1 MEVGCSSQLHPIF
14 ILKKSLNLS
23 ILNRTA
29 AEIAAAALFETFPD
43 VKLLGGKETSI
54 GFSYDFYYPH
64 PISPQMEIVLEERM
78 RQIARERRPIRT
90 LEMVPV
96 SARQFLIKEGRS
108 SRLDEIDP
116 DQGLV
121 EIIQIGSFIDLSLGP
136 HLKNSHELSSFK
148 LWPIE
153 TLQKGEYRISGCAF
167 EKKEDLKEFLKKFRS
182 YKEKSH
188 LWIGEKES
196 LWKIWQ
202 GEVVWLPNGLR
213 ARRNFIELLTEHL
226 FKESLEISLYSLEDR
241 LEIHANL
248 ASEMNKLPLYLAEVY
263 QLPTSSWDPNAGLF
277 SLEGGGVI
285 QISSYVSSADLSSSL
300 ISSLQFVGKTLN
312 ILGFKCSP
320 LLIGHSRSEKSF
332 QRLLKAL
339 EGCDVKFEVGLKKKS
354 ISRIDLLLEDN
365 LGRRWAGF
373 SWNLM
378 EKGFY
383 LIGSIERLYA
393 LLLERSV

>member
-1 MEVGCSSQLHPIF
+1 
-14 ILKKSLNLS
+14 LS
-23 ILNRTA
+23 TLNRTA

-43 VKLLGGKETSI
+43 VKLLGGRETAI

-64 PISPQMEIVLEERM
+64 PISPQMEIILEERM

-116 DQGLV
+116 DEGLV
-121 EIIQIGSFIDLSLGP
+121 EIIQIGSFIDLSYGP

-153 TLQKGEYRISGCAF
+153 TLQKGEYRIAGCAF
-167 EKKEDLKEFLKKFRS
+167 DRKEDLKEFLKKFRA

-188 LWIGEKES
+188 LWIGEKKS

-202 GEVVWLPNGLR
+202 REVIWLQAGLKGR
-213 ARRNFIELLTEHL
+213 SDLIELLKEHL
-226 FKESLEISLYSLEDR
+226 FKESLEIGSSSLEDR
-241 LEIHANL
+241 LEMHANL
-248 ASEMNKLPLYLAEVY
+248 ASEINKLPLHIGEIY
-263 QLPTSSWDPNAGLF
+263 QTPASSWDPDAGLF
-277 SLEGGGVI
+277 SLQGGGVI
-285 QISSYVSSADLSSSL
+285 QISSYVSSVDFGASL
-300 ISSLQFVGKTLN
+300 ISSLQSVEKTLN
-312 ILGFKCSP
+312 ILGFKYS
-320 LLIGHSRSEKSF
+320 LLLVGHSRSEKSF
-332 QRLLKAL
+332 QRLVKAL
-339 EGCDVKFEVGLKKKS
+339 EGCNVKFEVELKEKS
-354 ISRIDLLLEDN
+354 VSQIDLLLEDN

-393 LLLERSV
+393 LLLERSI